1 MMRWVSSVCLLLG
14 AAPVMAQAPKDSFR
28 LAFDLGF
35 VNASGNT
42 DVTTLNAGEHLAYV
56 AGPWTFAHEVIVI
69 EGRSHGSE
77 TAAQYSSDLRV
88 DRAFSPRFG
97 AYAVLG
103 WYRNP
108 FAGIGRRFDE
118 GLGLTAKI
126 LTRPHDVI
134 SGEAGTSLIQ
144 ERNTAFVENSFSA
157 ARAAL
162 LYKHSFTDAA
172 TLQEAAELLFDLK
185 HSDDKRV
192 NSETSLTAPLSKRI
206 SLKAAYLI
214 RFQNLP
220 EPGFKK
226 TDRVLTTGVQI
237 VF

>member
-1 MMRWVSSVCLLLG
+1 MRWMSALCLLLI
-14 AAPVMAQAPKDSFR
+14 AVPVKAQAPKDSFR

-42 DVTTLNAGEHLAYV
+42 DVTTLNVGEHLAYV
-56 AGPWTFAHEVIVI
+56 SGPWTLAHQTIAI
-69 EGRSHGSE
+69 EGRSHGAE

-88 DRAFSPRFG
+88 DRSFSPRFG
-97 AYAVLG
+97 AYALAG

-108 FAGIGRRFDE
+108 FAGIGRRFGE
-118 GLGLTAKI
+118 GVGLTAKI
-126 LTRPHDVI
+126 VAQPHDVL
-134 SGEAGTSLIQ
+134 SGEGGISFVQ
-144 ERNTAFVENSFSA
+144 ERNTAFVTNSFSA
-157 ARAAL
+157 GRAAL

-172 TLQEAAELLFDLK
+172 NLQEALEFLDDLK
-185 HSDDKRV
+185 HSDDRRV
-192 NSETSLTAPLSKRI
+192 NSETSLTAPLSKRV
-206 SLKAAYLI
+206 SLKMAYLI

-226 TDRVLTTGVQI
+226 TDRVFTTGVQI

>member
-1 MMRWVSSVCLLLG
+1 MPWRLSLFLLV
-14 AAPVMAQAPKDSFR
+14 AVPASAQAPKDSFR

-42 DVTTLNAGEHLAYV
+42 DVTTLNAGEHLSYV
-56 AGPWTFAHEVIVI
+56 SGPWTFAHEVIVI

-77 TAAQYSSDLRV
+77 TAAQYSTDFRV
-88 DRAFSPRFG
+88 DRALSARFG
-97 AYAVLG
+97 AYGLAG
-103 WYRNP
+103 YYRNP
-108 FAGIGRRFDE
+108 FAGIARRFDE
-118 GLGLTAKI
+118 GFGLTAKI
-126 LTRPHDVI
+126 LSRPHDAL
-134 SGEAGTSLIQ
+134 SGEVGTSFIQ
-144 ERNTAFVENSFSA
+144 ERNTALLENSFSA
-157 ARAAL
+157 GRTAL
-162 LYKHSFTDAA
+162 LYKHNLTDAA
-172 TLQEAAELLFDLK
+172 TLQETAELLVNFQLT
-185 HSDDKRV
+185 DDRRV

-226 TDRVLTTGVQI
+226 TDRVLTTGVQV

>member
-1 MMRWVSSVCLLLG
+1 MRWLPSLLLLV
-14 AAPVMAQAPKDSFR
+14 AVPASAQVPKDSFR

-42 DVTTLNAGEHLAYV
+42 DVTTLNAGEHLSYV
-56 AGPWTFAHEVIVI
+56 SGPWAFAHAVIVI

-77 TAAQYSSDLRV
+77 TAAQYSTDLRV
-88 DRAFSPRFG
+88 DRAVSPRFG
-97 AYAVLG
+97 VYALAG
-103 WYRNP
+103 YYRNP
-108 FAGIGRRFDE
+108 FAGIARRFDE
-118 GLGLTAKI
+118 GFGLTAKI
-126 LTRPHDVI
+126 LTRPHDAL
-134 SGEAGTSLIQ
+134 SGEVGTSVIQ
-144 ERNTAFVENSFSA
+144 ERNTSLLENSFSA
-157 ARAAL
+157 GRSAL
-162 LYKHSFTDAA
+162 LYKHNFTDAA
-172 TLQEAAELLFDLK
+172 TLQEAAELLVDFRTT
-185 HSDDKRV
+185 DDRRV

-214 RFQNLP
+214 RFQNVP

>member
-1 MMRWVSSVCLLLG
+1 MRWVSSLLLLV
-14 AAPVMAQAPKDSFR
+14 AVPASAQAPKDSFR

-42 DVTTLNAGEHLAYV
+42 DVTTLNAGEHLSYV
-56 AGPWTFAHEVIVI
+56 SGPWTFAHEMIVI
-69 EGRSHGSE
+69 EGRSHGAE
-77 TAAQYSSDLRV
+77 TAAQYATDLRV
-88 DRAFSPRFG
+88 DRAISPRFG
-97 AYAVLG
+97 AYALAG

-118 GLGLTAKI
+118 GVGLSHKV
-126 LTRPHDVI
+126 LMRPHDAI
-134 SGEAGTSLIQ
+134 SGELGISFVQ
-144 ERNTAFVENSFSA
+144 ERTIALVSNNFSA
-157 ARAAL
+157 GRGAL
-162 LYKHSFTDAA
+162 LFKHNFSDAA
-172 TLQEAAELLFDLK
+172 SLQEAFELLENLK
-185 HSDDKRV
+185 ASVDRRV

-206 SLKAAYLI
+206 SLKAGYLI